1 MKSCFNYV
9 KSVFTIL
16 KSVFTIVKAV
26 FTVLK
31 AVFTTIK
38 YVYIL
43 NMKSAFAVF
52 CPLMFLFKDEYFWH
66 ENSN

>member
-31 AVFTTIK
+31 S
-38 YVYIL
+38 VYIL